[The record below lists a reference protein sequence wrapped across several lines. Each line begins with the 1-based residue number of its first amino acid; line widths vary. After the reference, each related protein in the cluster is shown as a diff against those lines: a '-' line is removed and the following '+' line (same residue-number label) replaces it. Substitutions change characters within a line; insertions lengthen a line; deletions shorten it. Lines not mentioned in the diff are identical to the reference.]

1 MIAGIL
7 LSLFLAA
14 PASAS
19 AAAAEAEPPFTSMF
33 GSGLFTLPDT
43 RTLPPRR
50 FTVSTTLHN
59 RDRDPLG
66 LDVFDYGLAVAVGIT
81 PRMEVYGQGV
91 FSRVVVVPD
100 VSQTSPALPPPPLD
114 VVMPNDMVLPARPH
128 YELYA
133 PMPYANGRGDQRF
146 SDLVPGD
153 LVLGVKRRMWSPVG
167 GAPRFA
173 ASAELKIP
181 LTRRLGALQ
190 SGSGTG
196 SLDATVRLT
205 AEKRLPVVD
214 VVMSGGF
221 TYVSRPVLADRVV
234 RATPVEAAVKIEPLD
249 LPHRIDLGLGLRHS
263 FNRSL
268 AAIAEAVAVM
278 EVGGTR
284 TLDAAPPLDMLVGLQ
299 ARVARVRVT
308 GGLLYHGRALDSRVR
323 PSPLRGFVDLSRSS
337 PEDAQAYLEQG
348 GLGGAVS
355 VLRPGVQLVT
365 PRLRGGVPL
374 PTGARII
381 PDTYKI
387 LSEHQIGFVFV
398 LGWAF

>member
-14 PASAS
+14 PAPAS
-19 AAAAEAEPPFTSMF
+19 VPAAEADQPFSSMF

-66 LDVFDYGLAVAVGIT
+66 LDVFDYGLAIAVGIT

-114 VVMPNDMVLPARPH
+114 LVVPSDMELPARPY

-153 LVLGVKRRMWSPVG
+153 LVLGVKRRMNTPTG
-167 GAPRFA
+167 RAPRFA
-173 ASAELKIP
+173 LSGEVKVP

-196 SLDATVRLT
+196 SVDVSARLT
-205 AEKRLPVVD
+205 AEKPLPGVDLVV
-214 VVMSGGF
+214 SGGF
-221 TYVSRPVLADRVV
+221 TYVSRPVLTDRVV
-234 RATPVEAAVKIEPLD
+234 RATPVDAQVKLEPLD
-249 LPHRIDLGLGLRHS
+249 LPHRIDLGVGLRHS

-268 AAIAEAVAVM
+268 AAIAEAAAVM
-278 EVGGTR
+278 EVGGSR
-284 TLDAAPPLDMLVGLQ
+284 TLDAAPPLDMLAGLQ

-323 PSPLRGFVDLSRSS
+323 PSPLRGFVDLSRSRE
-337 PEDAQAYLEQG
+337 EDAQAYLQRG
-348 GLGGAVS
+348 GLGGAAS

-365 PRLRGGVPL
+365 PRLRGVAL
-374 PTGARII
+374 PDGARII
-381 PDTYKI
+381 PDTYSI

>member
-14 PASAS
+14 PAPAPVP
-19 AAAAEAEPPFTSMF
+19 AAEAEQPFSSLF

-59 RDRDPLG
+59 RDRDPLA
-66 LDVFDYGLAVAVGIT
+66 LDVFDYGLAIAVGIT

-114 VVMPNDMVLPARPH
+114 LVVPSDMQLPPRPY

-153 LVLGVKRRMWSPVG
+153 LVLGVKRRLN
-167 GAPRFA
+167 APAGRAHRFA
-173 ASAELKIP
+173 LSGELKVP

-196 SLDATVRLT
+196 SVDLTARLT
-205 AEKRLPVVD
+205 AEKPLPGVDLVV
-214 VVMSGGF
+214 SGAF
-221 TYVSRPVLADRVV
+221 TYVSRPVLTDRLV
-234 RATPVEAAVKIEPLD
+234 RATAVDAQVKLEPLD

-268 AAIAEAVAVM
+268 AAIAEAAAVM
-278 EVGGTR
+278 EVGGSR
-284 TLDAAPPLDMLVGLQ
+284 TLDAAPPLDTLVGLQ
-299 ARVARVRVT
+299 ARVSRIRVT
-308 GGLLYHGRALDSRVR
+308 GGLLYHGRALDKRVR
-323 PSPLRGFVDLSRSS
+323 PSPLRGFVDLSRARL
-337 PEDAQAYLEQG
+337 EDAQAYLHEAN
-348 GLGGAVS
+348 LGGAVS

-365 PRLRGGVPL
+365 PRLRGVPL
-374 PTGARII
+374 PEGARVI
-381 PDTYKI
+381 PDTYNI
-387 LSEHQIGFVFV
+387 LSEHQIGFIFV